1 MSSIRRIGIVVAFA
15 AVTIGAGATGAS
27 ATQGPEPDRYSDRRT
42 HAGPDGARSEQR
54 ISCVGTDGE
63 VYHERTTKRATPK
76 GEGGQTVR
84 RGDPAACADDRDTF
98 TAPGFLGSGGP
109 INVET
114 GDVRVLSPGDN

>member
-1 MSSIRRIGIVVAFA
+1 MSPIRRIGVVVAFA
-15 AVTIGAGATGAS
+15 AVAIGTGVTGAS
-27 ATQGPEPDRYSDRRT
+27 ATQDPEPDRYSDRRT

-76 GEGGQTVR
+76 GEDGRTVR
-84 RGDPAACADDRDTF
+84 SGDPAACAEGRPTF
-98 TAPGFLGSGGP
+98 AAPGFLGGGP

-114 GDVRVLSPGDN
+114 GDVRILSPGDN